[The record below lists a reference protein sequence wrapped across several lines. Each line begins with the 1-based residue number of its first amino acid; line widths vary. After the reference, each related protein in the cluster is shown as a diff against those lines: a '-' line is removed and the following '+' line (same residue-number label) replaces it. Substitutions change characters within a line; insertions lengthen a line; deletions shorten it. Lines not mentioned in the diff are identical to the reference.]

1 MRAFGRPKPGWYV
14 LLALLLYALVASVGW
29 RRDVVA
35 LRQLRLEVAGVEA
48 AAPVPVTSAGGGA
61 PAAAAATT
69 ADATADAGRAA
80 SAAPAPMAGDV
91 GLWLP
96 VPGARIPT
104 DDDHLP
110 GAPRAYRSGT
120 SEGFVF
126 WPDSS
131 GGFIGYG
138 TPVIATGAGRVARVD
153 EPYAELDQEAWE
165 TLLADVADGAT
176 EAELDRLRGRQVWI
190 ELDDGRVA
198 RYGHLAAVRAGLTVG
213 QRIGRGRVI
222 GYVGNS
228 GTLDGVLGRTANARL
243 HFELRDGDGYVG
255 ADLDPDGV
263 RLLTS
268 SLFTGP

>member
-1 MRAFGRPKPGWYV
+1 MRALGRLKPGWY
-14 LLALLLYALVASVGW
+14 LLVALVLYAVVASVGW

-48 AAPVPVTSAGGGA
+48 EAVAPDGGDAGAAV
-61 PAAAAATT
+61 AAT
-69 ADATADAGRAA
+69 
-80 SAAPAPMAGDV
+80 APPPMAGDV

-96 VPGARIPT
+96 VPGVRIPT

-110 GAPRAYRSGT
+110 GAPRAYRAGT

-131 GGFIGYG
+131 GAFLGFG
-138 TPVIATGAGRVARVD
+138 TPVIATGAGTVVRVD
-153 EPYAELDQEAWE
+153 EPYTELDEGAWE
-165 TLLADVADGAT
+165 ALLADVADGAT

-198 RYGHLAAVRAGLTVG
+198 RYGHLADVRAGLAVG
-213 QRIGRGRVI
+213 QRVGRGRVI
-222 GYVGNS
+222 GFVGNS
-228 GTLDGVLGRTANARL
+228 GTLDGVLGRTSNARL
-243 HFELRDGDGYVG
+243 HFELREGDGYVG
-255 ADLDPDGV
+255 AGLDPDGV
-263 RLLTS
+263 RLLAS

>member
-1 MRAFGRPKPGWYV
+1 MRALGRLKPGWYV
-14 LLALLLYALVASVGW
+14 LVVLLLYAVVASVGW
-29 RRDVVA
+29 RSDVVE
-35 LRQLRLEVAGVEA
+35 LRQLRLDLAGAESAGPAPAAVDA
-48 AAPVPVTSAGGGA
+48 AAPE
-61 PAAAAATT
+61 
-69 ADATADAGRAA
+69 
-80 SAAPAPMAGDV
+80 PMAGDV

-96 VPGARIPT
+96 VPGARIPA

-110 GAPRAYRSGT
+110 GAPRTYRAGT

-126 WPDSS
+126 WPESS
-131 GGFIGYG
+131 GTFIGHG
-138 TPVIATGAGRVARVD
+138 TPVIATGAGRIVRVD
-153 EPYAELDQEAWE
+153 DRYTELDEMAWE
-165 TLLADVADGAT
+165 ALLADVADGAT

-198 RYGHLAAVRAGLTVG
+198 RYGHLADVRAGLAVG
-213 QRIGRGRVI
+213 QRVGRGRVI

-228 GTLDGVLGRTANARL
+228 GTLDGVLGRTSNARL

-263 RLLTS
+263 RLLAS

>member
-1 MRAFGRPKPGWYV
+1 MRALGRLKPGWY
-14 LLALLLYALVASVGW
+14 LLVALVLYAVVASVGW

-48 AAPVPVTSAGGGA
+48 EAVA
-61 PAAAAATT
+61 PAAVDAG
-69 ADATADAGRAA
+69 ADATAT
-80 SAAPAPMAGDV
+80 APPPMAGDV

-96 VPGARIPT
+96 VPGVRIPS

-110 GAPRAYRSGT
+110 GAPRAYRAGT

-126 WPDSS
+126 WPESS
-131 GGFIGYG
+131 GAFLGFG
-138 TPVIATGAGRVARVD
+138 TPVIATGAGEVVRVD
-153 EPYAELDQEAWE
+153 EPYTELDAEAWDA
-165 TLLADVADGAT
+165 LLADVADGAT

-198 RYGHLAAVRAGLTVG
+198 RYGHLADVRAGLAVG

-222 GYVGNS
+222 GFVGNS
-228 GTLDGVLGRTANARL
+228 GTLDGVLGRTSNARL
-243 HFELRDGDGYVG
+243 HFELREGDGYVG
-255 ADLDPDGV
+255 AGLDPDGV
-263 RLLTS
+263 RLLAS

>member
-1 MRAFGRPKPGWYV
+1 MRALGRLKPGWYV
-14 LLALLLYALVASVGW
+14 LIALLLYAVVASVGW

-35 LRQLRLEVAGVEA
+35 LRQLRLEVAGAEA
-48 AAPVPVTSAGGGA
+48 TGA
-61 PAAAAATT
+61 PP
-69 ADATADAGRAA
+69 G
-80 SAAPAPMAGDV
+80 AAPADAAPSDAGATVAAEPPPMAGDV

-96 VPGARIPT
+96 VPGARIPS

-110 GAPRAYRSGT
+110 GAPRAYRAGT

-131 GGFIGYG
+131 GAFLGYG
-138 TPVIATGAGRVARVD
+138 TPVIATGAGRIVRVD
-153 EPYAELDQEAWE
+153 EPYTELDAEAWE
-165 TLLADVADGAT
+165 DLLANVADGAT

-198 RYGHLAAVRAGLTVG
+198 RYGHLAEVRAGLAVG

-222 GYVGNS
+222 GFVGNS
-228 GTLDGVLGRTANARL
+228 GTLDGVLGRTTNARL
-243 HFELRDGDGYVG
+243 HFELREGDAYVG
-255 ADLDPDGV
+255 AGLDPDGV
-263 RLLTS
+263 RLLAS